1 MRKKLDTRFPSA
13 RIKKIMQAD
22 EEVGKIAQATPVGI
36 SRALELFLQDLCD
49 KTYRVTQERGSKTV
63 TVAHLK
69 QCIERHSAFDFLREL
84 VTNFPD
90 PGLAGAGDASSAVA
104 SPSRESTVPESGPGG
119 SSRKRPAL
127 NGEAG
132 AACGDDSGRN
142 MAMKLEHGG
151 NSLLAATP
159 ASAAPEHTAKRGR
172 GRSRGGGN
180 ANGKAGRV
188 KGEHASIKVEVTTSR
203 EDHDAARALAGLASL
218 PLPPGP
224 CEWLGREPPPVPA
237 VSVKSEA
244 VEVGAGASP
253 ATGRRPPCDFDLNL
267 DLHGNGEPDAP
278 AAVQLQLPPSDI
290 TTKLETLNDHSA
302 SMPTSTAATG
312 SLAAADVDDD
322 YDCD

>member
-69 QCIERHSAFDFLREL
+69 QCIEGHSAFDFLREL
-84 VTNFPD
+84 VANFPD
-90 PGLAGAGDASSAVA
+90 PGLAGAGDTAGAVA
-104 SPSRESTVPESGPGG
+104 SPSHESAVPESGPGG
-119 SSRKRPAL
+119 SSRKRSAI

-132 AACGDDSGRN
+132 GNDSDSK
-142 MAMKLEHGG
+142 MAMKLEQGG
-151 NSLLAATP
+151 SLQPATTP

-188 KGEHASIKVEVTTSR
+188 KGEHANVNVEVTTSR

-218 PLPPGP
+218 PLPPGA
-224 CEWLGREPPPVPA
+224 CEWLGREPPPVSA

-244 VEVGAGASP
+244 VDVGAGASP
-253 ATGRRPPCDFDLNL
+253 PAAGRRPPCDFDLNL
-267 DLHGNGEPDAP
+267 DLHGSGETDAP
-278 AAVQLQLPPSDI
+278 AAVQLQLPLSEI
-290 TTKLETLNDHSA
+290 TIKLETLSRQPVL
-302 SMPTSTAATG
+302 MPISTAATG
-312 SLAAADVDDD
+312 SLATADIDDD